1 MNDEQINIT
10 DYDIADDEKLMAYF
24 RGELSAEDEAIF
36 MERLRTDS
44 ALKTRA
50 VAVARLIKGLENV
63 GNKRDTKII
72 KQDFGGKPVG
82 VKFHPWIAAAAA
94 VLVGVCIVFGVMF
107 YNNQSLETLATQYQ
121 NEFPLSDFSRGSD
134 DEDIVAKLQN
144 LFNSVSEGQNLDNT
158 IETLDNYWRQSLSE
172 TYNGFTIYSPQ
183 IGWNL
188 AIAHLKNH
196 DKSKAKDVLKTLI
209 DNSEEG
215 SKVRMKAE
223 ELMRKL

>member
-10 DYDIADDEKLMAYF
+10 DQDIADDEKLMAYF

-36 MERLRTDS
+36 TERLRTDS

-50 VAVARLIKGLENV
+50 VAVARLIKGLENE
-63 GNKRDTKII
+63 GADRDNKII
-72 KQDFGGKPVG
+72 QQKFGRKTSV
-82 VKFHPWIAAAAA
+82 VKFNAWIAAAAA
-94 VLVGVCIVFGVMF
+94 VLVGFCVIFGIN
-107 YNNQSLETLATQYQ
+107 YYSNKNLENLATQYESTFEIS
-121 NEFPLSDFSRGSD
+121 NISRGDS
-134 DEDIVAKLQN
+134 EDINAKLQN

-158 IETLDNYWRQSLSE
+158 IETLDNYWQQSLSE
-172 TYNGFTIYSPQ
+172 TYNNFTNYSPQ

-209 DNSEEG
+209 ANSEDD
-215 SKVRMKAE
+215 SALRLKAE
-223 ELMRKL
+223 ELFERL

>member
-10 DYDIADDEKLMAYF
+10 DQDIADDEQLMAYF

-36 MERLRTDS
+36 TERLRTDS

-50 VAVARLIKGLENV
+50 IAVARLIKGLDNE
-63 GNKRDTKII
+63 GSKRDEKII
-72 KQDFGGKPVG
+72 KQKFGGKPEV
-82 VKFHPWIAAAAA
+82 VKFNAWIAAAAA

-121 NEFPLSDFSRGSD
+121 NEFPLPESSRGYD

-172 TYNGFTIYSPQ
+172 TYNGFTNYSPQ

-209 DNSEEG
+209 DKSEEG
-215 SKVRMKAE
+215 SRVRIKAE
-223 ELMRKL
+223 ELLRKL

>member
-10 DYDIADDEKLMAYF
+10 DYDIADDEQLMAYF

-36 MERLRTDS
+36 TERLRTDT

-50 VAVARLIKGLENV
+50 VAVARLIKGLETE
-63 GNKRDTKII
+63 GNKRDTEII
-72 KQDFGGKPVG
+72 KQNFGGKPTV
-82 VKFHPWIAAAAA
+82 VKFNAWIAAAAA

-172 TYNGFTIYSPQ
+172 TYNGFTSYSPQ
-183 IGWNL
+183 IGWFL
-188 AIAHLKNH
+188 TIAHLKNH

-209 DNSEEG
+209 DNTEEG
-215 SKVRMKAE
+215 SAVRTKAE
-223 ELMRKL
+223 ELMGRL

>member
-10 DYDIADDEKLMAYF
+10 DQDIADDEKLMAYF

-36 MERLRTDS
+36 TERLRNDS
-44 ALKTRA
+44 VLKERA
-50 VAVARLIKGLENV
+50 IAVARLIKGLENV
-63 GNKRDTKII
+63 GADRNNKII
-72 KQDFGGKPVG
+72 QQKYGRKTSV
-82 VKFHPWIAAAAA
+82 VKFNAWFAAAAA

-121 NEFPLSDFSRGSD
+121 NEFPLSEISRGSD

-172 TYNGFTIYSPQ
+172 TYNGFTNYSPQ

-196 DKSKAKDVLKTLI
+196 DKSKAKDILKTLI
-209 DNSEEG
+209 DNTEDGKEI
-215 SKVRMKAE
+215 KLKAE
-223 ELMRKL
+223 ELLEKL

>member
-10 DYDIADDEKLMAYF
+10 DYDIADDEQLMAFF

-36 MERLRTDS
+36 TERLRTDS

-50 VAVARLIKGLENV
+50 VAVARLIKGLENE
-63 GNKRDTKII
+63 GNNRDTKII

-107 YNNQSLETLATQYQ
+107 YNNQSLETLATKYQ

-144 LFNSVSEGQNLDNT
+144 LFNSVSEVGQ
-158 IETLDNYWRQSLSE
+158 
-172 TYNGFTIYSPQ
+172 YN
-183 IGWNL
+183 
-188 AIAHLKNH
+188 
-196 DKSKAKDVLKTLI
+196 
-209 DNSEEG
+209 
-215 SKVRMKAE
+215 
-223 ELMRKL
+223 

>member
-10 DYDIADDEKLMAYF
+10 DQDIADDEKLMAYF
-24 RGELSAEDEAIF
+24 RGELSADDEAIF
-36 MERLRTDS
+36 TERLRTDS
-44 ALKTRA
+44 ALKERAIA
-50 VAVARLIKGLENV
+50 VAQLIKGLENV
-63 GNKRDTKII
+63 GTDRDNKII
-72 KQDFGGKPVG
+72 QQKFGRKTSV
-82 VKFHPWIAAAAA
+82 VKFNAWFAAAAA

-144 LFNSVSEGQNLDNT
+144 LSNSVSEGQNLDNT
-158 IETLDNYWRQSLSE
+158 IETLDNYWQQSLSE
-172 TYNGFTIYSPQ
+172 TYNGFTNYSPQ

>member
-10 DYDIADDEKLMAYF
+10 DQDIADDEQLMAYF

-36 MERLRTDS
+36 TERLRTDS

-50 VAVARLIKGLENV
+50 VAVARLIKGLENE

-72 KQDFGGKPVG
+72 KQKFGGKPTV

-94 VLVGVCIVFGVMF
+94 VLVGVCIVFGVIF

-134 DEDIVAKLQN
+134 DEEIVAKLQN

-172 TYNGFTIYSPQ
+172 TYNDFTIYSPQ

-209 DNSEEG
+209 DKSEEG
-215 SKVRMKAE
+215 SKVRTKAE
-223 ELMRKL
+223 ELLGKL

>member
-10 DYDIADDEKLMAYF
+10 DQDIADDEKLMAYF

-36 MERLRTDS
+36 TERLRTDS

-50 VAVARLIKGLENV
+50 VAVARLIKGLENE
-63 GNKRDTKII
+63 GNKRDKKII
-72 KQDFGGKPVG
+72 KQKFGGKPEV
-82 VKFHPWIAAAAA
+82 VKFNAWIAAAAA
-94 VLVGVCIVFGVMF
+94 VLVGVCVLFGIN
-107 YNNQSLETLATQYQ
+107 YYSNKNLENLATQYESTFEIS
-121 NEFPLSDFSRGSD
+121 NISRGSD

-158 IETLDNYWRQSLSE
+158 IETLNNYWRQSLSE
-172 TYNGFTIYSPQ
+172 TYNDFTNYSPQ
-183 IGWNL
+183 IGWYL

-209 DNSEEG
+209 ANSEDD
-215 SKVRMKAE
+215 SALRLKAE
-223 ELMRKL
+223 ELFERL

>member
-10 DYDIADDEKLMAYF
+10 DQDIADDEKLMAYF
-24 RGELSAEDEAIF
+24 RGELSAEDEAVF
-36 MERLRTDS
+36 TERLKTDS
-44 ALKTRA
+44 ALKERA
-50 VAVARLIKGLENV
+50 IAVARLIKGLETE
-63 GNKRDTKII
+63 GAKRDNKII
-72 KQDFGGKPVG
+72 KQNFGGKPEV

-134 DEDIVAKLQN
+134 DEVIVAKLQN
-144 LFNSVSEGQNLDNT
+144 LFNFVSEGQNLDNT
-158 IETLDNYWRQSLSE
+158 IETLDNYWQQSLSE
-172 TYNGFTIYSPQ
+172 TYNDFTNYSPQ

-215 SKVRMKAE
+215 CKVRMKAE

>member
-10 DYDIADDEKLMAYF
+10 DQDIADDEKLMAYF

-36 MERLRTDS
+36 TERLRTDS

-50 VAVARLIKGLENV
+50 VAVARLIKGLETE
-63 GNKRDTKII
+63 GADRDNKII
-72 KQDFGGKPVG
+72 QQKFGRKTSV
-82 VKFHPWIAAAAA
+82 VKFNAWFAAAAA

-144 LFNSVSEGQNLDNT
+144 LFNFVSEGQNLDNT
-158 IETLDNYWRQSLSE
+158 IETLDNYWQESLTQPSS
-172 TYNGFTIYSPQ
+172 GFIYYSSY

-188 AIAHLKNH
+188 AIALLKNH

-215 SKVRMKAE
+215 CKVRMKAE
-223 ELMRKL
+223 ELLGKL

>member
-10 DYDIADDEKLMAYF
+10 DQDIADDEQLMAYF

-36 MERLRTDS
+36 TERLRTDS

-50 VAVARLIKGLENV
+50 VAVARLIKGLENE

-72 KQDFGGKPVG
+72 KQNFGGKPEV
-82 VKFHPWIAAAAA
+82 VKFHPWIVAAAA

-158 IETLDNYWRQSLSE
+158 IETLDNYWQESLTQPSS
-172 TYNGFTIYSPQ
+172 GFIDYSPQ

-223 ELMRKL
+223 ELLGKL

>member
-10 DYDIADDEKLMAYF
+10 DQDIADDEQLMAYF
-24 RGELSAEDEAIF
+24 RGELSAEDEAVF
-36 MERLRTDS
+36 TERLKTDS

-50 VAVARLIKGLENV
+50 VAVARLIKGLENE

-144 LFNSVSEGQNLDNT
+144 LFNFVSEGQNLDNT
-158 IETLDNYWRQSLSE
+158 IGTLDNYWRKSLSE
-172 TYNGFTIYSPQ
+172 TYNGFTNYSPQ

-209 DNSEEG
+209 NNSEEG
-215 SKVRMKAE
+215 SKVRTKAE

>member
-10 DYDIADDEKLMAYF
+10 DQDIADDEQLMAYF

-36 MERLRTDS
+36 TERLRTDS

-50 VAVARLIKGLENV
+50 IAVARLIKGLENE
-63 GNKRDTKII
+63 GNKRDKKII
-72 KQDFGGKPVG
+72 KQNFGGKPRG
-82 VKFHPWIAAAAA
+82 VKFHPWIVAVAA
-94 VLVGVCIVFGVMF
+94 VLVGVCIVFGVTF

-121 NEFPLSDFSRGSD
+121 NKFPLSDFSRGSN
-134 DEDIVAKLQN
+134 DEEIVAKLQN

-158 IETLDNYWRQSLSE
+158 IDTLDNYWQESLTQPSS
-172 TYNGFTIYSPQ
+172 GFKNYSPQ

-209 DNSEEG
+209 DKSGEG
-215 SKVRMKAE
+215 SKVRTKAE
-223 ELMRKL
+223 EVLRKL